1 MKSDTSSDKL
11 PENSSDVSRR
21 TFLKGIGVA
30 GIAAGMLGF
39 SSNMEEAFADEATG
53 TAAASSAENEY
64 LSIFSNETNLLPVNK
79 AVWPVKGGPIG
90 YEGREIAASEIIRTD
105 GCDVLIIGAGVSG
118 IMASLKALEEGASVI
133 TIEKMSKG
141 RNMWESI
148 GGYNTS
154 SQKEIDNVP
163 DPAQYVE
170 EIIRAGDWRVRPD
183 VVWSFVNNSGET
195 IDFMQKMI
203 NKSDWEIKI
212 QNTVQPPSP
221 YGFVVIQGEHKFLV
235 AEKHKWT
242 SWVTGPAVMS
252 ALTAVAQGYQNMDLR
267 HRTSGVQLVQD
278 SAGRV
283 TGAIVKDDEGY
294 YQINAS
300 KGVLLATGSYH
311 QNPRMVEAWTRP
323 EDYASSSCW
332 DPSQGPTGDGHMMGL
347 KIGAQMDP
355 VPHSVMNFCFGTP
368 ASFLDI
374 PGIFTVAF
382 LGIHV
387 SKAGK
392 RFVNEGLQMN
402 FKSNAINALPDYG
415 KGSWI
420 IFDQM
425 AMDIASKDNP
435 VAEDTIKKYT
445 ERGWLFKGE
454 TLADLARTIDM
465 DAASLEE
472 TVATYNSYYQADPPI
487 DLEFRRDLTGSPPLL
502 QGPYWAITTQSTVL
516 AVTGGL
522 MINQDA
528 QVLDNANNVIEGL
541 YAAGNASG
549 GMFSGTYPRHL
560 PATSVGRAATFGFVA
575 ARHMLK
581 GGQS

>member
-1 MKSDTSSDKL
+1 MKSDVINEKL
-11 PENSSDVSRR
+11 PEESGDVSRR
-21 TFLKGIGVA
+21 SFLKGFGVA
-30 GIAAGMLGF
+30 GLAAGTIGLSPALEKAF
-39 SSNMEEAFADEATG
+39 AEEAGDIATS
-53 TAAASSAENEY
+53 AAENEY
-64 LSIFSNETNLLPVNK
+64 LSIFPNETNLLPVNK

-90 YEGREIAASEIIRTD
+90 FEGRTIAASEIQRTD
-105 GCDVLIIGAGVSG
+105 ECDLLVIGAGVSG
-118 IMASLKALEEGASVI
+118 IMASLKALDEGASVI
-133 TIEKMSKG
+133 TIEKMSRG

-148 GGYNTS
+148 GGYNS
-154 SQKEIDNVP
+154 RSQKEIDNVP

-170 EIIRAGDWRVRPD
+170 EILRAGDWRVRPD

-195 IDFMQKMI
+195 IDFMQDMLD
-203 NKSDWEIKI
+203 KSSWEIKI

-221 YGFVVIQGEHKFLV
+221 YGFVVIQGEHKFQI
-235 AEKHKWT
+235 AQKHNWT

-252 ALTAVAQGYQNMDLR
+252 ALTSVAQSYSNMDLR

-278 SAGRV
+278 TYGRV
-283 TGAIVKDDEGY
+283 IGAIVKDDTGY

-300 KGVLLATGSYH
+300 KGVLLSTGSYH
-311 QNPRMVEAWTRP
+311 QNPGMVEAWTRP

-347 KIGAQMDP
+347 KVGAQMDP
-355 VPHSVMNFCFGTP
+355 TPHSVMNFCFGTP

-415 KGSWI
+415 RGSWI
-420 IFDQM
+420 VFDQT

-435 VAEDTIKKYT
+435 VAEETIKKYT
-445 ERGWLFKGE
+445 DRGWMYSAA
-454 TLADLARTIDM
+454 TLTELAGLIDV
-465 DAASLEE
+465 DASNLEE
-472 TVATYNSYYQADPPI
+472 TVATYNSYYKADPPV
-487 DLEFRRDLTGSPPLL
+487 DLEFRRDLKSAPPLL
-502 QGPYWAITTQSTVL
+502 TGPYWAVTTQSTVL

-522 MINQDA
+522 TINGNA
-528 QVLDNANNVIEGL
+528 QVLDTDENIIEGL

-560 PATSVGRAATFGFVA
+560 PATSVGRAATLGVVA
-575 ARHMLK
+575 AKHALK
-581 GGQS
+581 GGQ